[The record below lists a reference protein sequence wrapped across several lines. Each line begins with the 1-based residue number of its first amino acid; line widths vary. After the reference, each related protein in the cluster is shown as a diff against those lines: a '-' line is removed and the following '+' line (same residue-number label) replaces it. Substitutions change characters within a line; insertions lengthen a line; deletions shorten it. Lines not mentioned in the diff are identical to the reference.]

1 MTHKAPQCLECKN
14 YNSLDSENLTCIAYP
29 NGIPDNIS
37 TGEHD
42 HKEPFEGDNGVQFEP
57 IEEN

>member
-1 MTHKAPQCLECKN
+1 MMTNQCFNCKVFWRGVPAKCKAF
-14 YNSLDSENLTCIAYP
+14 P
-29 NGIPDNIS
+29 NGIPDKIL